1 MHFIF
6 YLLFCQLLFYF
17 LKKHINF
24 FLFCTHHLLVM
35 MINILHDVIKI
46 MGFQILIVKA
56 LVAFY
61 ATTLG
66 SGRTID
72 AKVCMHDIPHIVIIQ
87 INPPITGCRGDRNH
101 IRNEITGKPNAS
113 QIFSMLLS
121 VSGRSLNLFT
131 FCCFLSSLLG
141 FFQ

>member
-1 MHFIF
+1 MYFIF
-6 YLLFCQLLFYF
+6 YLLFRQLLFYF

-24 FLFCTHHLLVM
+24 FLLCTHHLLVM

-61 ATTLG
+61 TTTLG

-72 AKVCMHDIPHIVIIQ
+72 AKVCMHDIPHIIIIQ
-87 INPPITGCRGDRNH
+87 INPPITGCRGDGNH
-101 IRNEITGKPNAS
+101 IRNEITGKAKRLTD
-113 QIFSMLLS
+113 F
-121 VSGRSLNLFT
+121 LNVII
-131 FCCFLSSLLG
+131 SKRKKP
-141 FFQ
+141 